1 MNDEVSSFLCSLC
14 LLETVLRGSDSV
26 QVRLLQACL
35 ALAVGTRDRGIER
48 VRTMVIT
55 HGDQILV
62 VHLISVKANKNEDG
76 DGWWT
81 CSYSK
86 AKPNAPFAHPYC
98 FIKGVVQQAFQH
110 HSFIP
115 GFASRL
121 STAQTKT
128 RILHAHPCFP
138 ERSLKAALQLHY
150 WGINLE
156 RAKGKA

>member
-1 MNDEVSSFLCSLC
+1 M
-14 LLETVLRGSDSV
+14 
-26 QVRLLQACL
+26 
-35 ALAVGTRDRGIER
+35 I
-48 VRTMVIT
+48 
-55 HGDQILV
+55 
-62 VHLISVKANKNEDG
+62 HLISVKTNKNEDG

-81 CSYSK
+81 CTYSK
-86 AKPNAPFAHPYC
+86 AKPNAPFAHPLLLH
-98 FIKGVVQQAFQH
+98 KRSGWQAFQH

-138 ERSLKAALQLHY
+138 EWSLKAALQLHY